1 MPKPTHTDL
10 LPLLRAS
17 DEQLR
22 EHLRAS
28 QDGPD
33 PSLLICLLLTG
44 AAELL
49 KDEDLAFDLG
59 CLTQAEAR
67 AAALRLAALVAELR
81 VPPAVSG
88 KTL

>member
-1 MPKPTHTDL
+1 MPEPADIDL

-22 EHLRAS
+22 EYLRDSA
-28 QDGPD
+28 D
-33 PSLLICLLLTG
+33 PSLPMLLVLTG
-44 AAELL
+44 ATALL

-81 VPPAVSG
+81 LPPAVSG